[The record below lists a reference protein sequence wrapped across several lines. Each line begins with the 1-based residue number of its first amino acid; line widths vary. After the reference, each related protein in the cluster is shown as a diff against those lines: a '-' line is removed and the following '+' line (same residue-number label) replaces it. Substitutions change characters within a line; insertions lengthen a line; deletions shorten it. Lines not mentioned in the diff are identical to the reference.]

1 MMPTVCERA
10 DLLARLRGE
19 IITRERGGEATDR
32 SVVRTGWPALDR
44 ILPRGGIRRG
54 SLVELLGA
62 GPSSGAETVAAVLTR
77 ALCQHPGAVV
87 VVDQAG
93 EFYPPAL
100 AAWQVGY
107 EQLIVARP
115 ASDADAL
122 WAADQALRSR
132 AASVVWLWRDQ
143 LAAHD
148 FRRLQLSAE
157 EGGAV
162 GLLLRPTRVARQPT
176 WADVQFT
183 VEPRPGMRGRR
194 LRIELTRC
202 RGGTPGSTV
211 EIEFDD
217 VTGAT
222 WECTCREAP
231 RLFTAAALAGPAAAG

>member
-1 MMPTVCERA
+1 MPTACERA
-10 DLLARLRGE
+10 ELLARLRDE
-19 IITRERGGEATDR
+19 IATRERGGESTDR
-32 SVVRTGWPALDR
+32 TVVRTGWPALDGL
-44 ILPRGGIRRG
+44 LPRGGIRRG
-54 SLVELLGA
+54 SLVELLAHGS
-62 GPSSGAETVAAVLTR
+62 GSGAETLAAMLTR
-77 ALCQHPGAVV
+77 AVSHHPGVVV

-100 AAWQVGY
+100 AAWDVSY
-107 EQLIVARP
+107 EQLVVVRP
-115 ASDADAL
+115 ANDADAL

-132 AASVVWLWRDQ
+132 AASIVWLWRDR

-162 GLLLRPTRVARQPT
+162 GLLLRPAARARQPT
-176 WADVQFT
+176 WAEVQLA
-183 VEPRPGMRGRR
+183 VEPRPSTRDRR

-202 RGGTPGSTV
+202 RGGTPGSAV

-222 WECTCREAP
+222 RESTRHEAP
-231 RLFTAAALAGPAAAG
+231 RLFTPAALAGPAAAG